1 MNPQRT
7 CDRHRRKVAAGARGQ
22 VSEQWL
28 KAKLPMLLTELIP
41 LDKKGKEAGV
51 GKQTYCLH
59 HAAEYSTNAPL
70 W

>member
-1 MNPQRT
+1 
-7 CDRHRRKVAAGARGQ
+7 
-22 VSEQWL
+22 
-28 KAKLPMLLTELIP
+28 MLLTELIP

-70 W
+70 